1 MPLIESLLA
10 RLRPAGVTRVIVPG
24 DGARAY
30 VDGKTVAELYAE
42 QPHLRT
48 VVDFIAQNI
57 AQLKPKCYVRAGD
70 TDRRRDVDGALPTLL
85 SDPNPDMTTYELVYS
100 LVADWCLYGRVVWLV
115 GRDSG
120 SASGWQIRPIPP
132 SWITSWNGGDGFS
145 YESITFQ
152 DRDFGGGIVTVSTAD
167 CVVFTNYRP
176 GRPSKSLSPVESL
189 RQTLAEQIEAQ
200 AYRREV
206 WSNATRISGYIARP
220 QGVEWSDGAARRFKE
235 DLSANWSKGGSKAGR
250 TPVLED
256 GMEYRPVTFSAREG
270 EWAAGVKLSREDCAA
285 AFHVNPAMIWNA
297 DGQTYA
303 SAKDNA
309 RALYADTFMPLLTMV
324 QQRITKRLAP
334 MIGAPANEY
343 VEFDIS
349 AKLQGSF
356 EEQTTAMQSSV
367 GAPWRTRNEARAMQ
381 NLPPVEGGDELITP
395 LNVLVGGQASP
406 TDSAPKM
413 MPVYVPAGGKSGSRE
428 RGPRR
433 GRKSGPAPKGLRIKA
448 EPTDEET
455 GAIADVLRSFYAR
468 QRKAVLSAM
477 GAKSGR
483 KADGAPAWWDAERW
497 DRELSDDLAAAMLSG
512 SSAAAKRAIEQMG
525 GDPDDYDEPRTRAYI
540 LAWAQ
545 ARAAGINAGT
555 LARLQAALDGDLSDD
570 AAGSTPAGVFDKAEG
585 YLARQQALT
594 LSTQVAG
601 WGAMEA
607 ARQQGGDGLVKTWR
621 SHSSRNPRSSHR
633 RMNGETVPIDEK
645 FSNGADW
652 PGDSMAL
659 PVEEVANC
667 HCTVEITR
675 EGDGIPDWD
684 PNEDVS
690 GYTADNLDLSALSG
704 KELKDMKRRKPD
716 EWKGYVRLSQLGY
729 GQKLLHEDGSASAS
743 FDMLIVL
750 GGTARC
756 ADLKTP
762 QKGRKALRKRLTDGY
777 SKWERLYEES
787 AKFQPGVDRSM
798 LGDPFMVVDNRFSE
812 MSDDEAREQISE
824 SMVYLSDHGPLDY
837 SSTMLIR
844 KDGSSELV
852 EK

>member
-235 DLSANWSKGGSKAGR
+235 DMSANWSKGGSKAGR

-413 MPVYVPAGGKSGSRE
+413 MPVYVPVGGKSGSRE

-433 GRKSGPAPKGLRIKA
+433 GRKSGPSPKGLRIKA

-555 LARLQAALDGDLSDD
+555 LGRLQAALDGDLSDD

-675 EGDGIPDWD
+675 EGDGPD
-684 PNEDVS
+684 
-690 GYTADNLDLSALSG
+690 
-704 KELKDMKRRKPD
+704 
-716 EWKGYVRLSQLGY
+716 
-729 GQKLLHEDGSASAS
+729 
-743 FDMLIVL
+743 FD
-750 GGTARC
+750 
-756 ADLKTP
+756 
-762 QKGRKALRKRLTDGY
+762 
-777 SKWERLYEES
+777 RLYEACVSSGFDRGSMVAYLEAARDSGGVVYSKPLES
-787 AKFQPGVDRSM
+787 FIGGRDEKDLFAHVALHRVGYRFDVLAEDAPDGFSNIDLMIDGEKWEVKSPDKNNIRAVEDNMRKAKKQFRKNYPEPLGYTNVVFNCGSYGVDDERA
-798 LGDPFMVVDNRFSE
+798 LE
-812 MSDDEAREQISE
+812 EARARKNDHRIDKVIFVS
-824 SMVYLSDHGPLDY
+824 SDGEAKE
-837 SSTMLIR
+837 I
-844 KDGSSELV
+844 
-852 EK
+852 

>member
-1 MPLIESLLA
+1 MPIIESLLA
-10 RLRPAGVTRVIVPG
+10 RLRPAGVTRVVVAG

-48 VVDFIAQNI
+48 VVDFISQNV
-57 AQLKPKCYVRAGD
+57 AQLTPKCYVRNAD
-70 TDRRRDVDGALPTLL
+70 TDRRRDTDGVLPMLL
-85 SDPNPDMTTYELVYS
+85 ADPNPDMTPYELVYS
-100 LVADWCLYGRVVWLV
+100 LISDWCLYGRVVWLV
-115 GRDSG
+115 GRDAS
-120 SASGWQIRPIPP
+120 SRSGWQIRPIPP
-132 SWITSWNGGDGFS
+132 AWITSWNRGSGFS

-152 DRDFGGGIVTVSTAD
+152 DEEFGGGIVTVGTED
-167 CVVFTNYRP
+167 CVIFSNYHPTNP
-176 GRPSKSLSPVESL
+176 AGAVSPVKAL

-206 WSNATRISGYIARP
+206 WAHATRISGYIARP
-220 QGVEWSDGAARRFKE
+220 AGVEWSEGAAKRFKA
-235 DLSANWSKGGSKAGR
+235 DIGANWSKGGASAGK

-256 GMEYRPVTFSAREG
+256 GMEYRPVTFNAHEG

-285 AFHVNPAMIWNA
+285 AYHVNPAMIWSA

-309 RALYADTFMPLLTMV
+309 RALYADTLMPLLTMV
-324 QQRITKRLAP
+324 QQRLTKRLGP
-334 MIGAPANEY
+334 MVGAPENEY

-413 MPVYVPAGGKSGSRE
+413 MPVYVPAGGKSGSCARE
-428 RGPRR
+428 TRR
-433 GRKSGPAPKGLRIKA
+433 GRKSGAAPKGLRIKA
-448 EPTDEET
+448 EPSDEET
-455 GAIADVLRSFYAR
+455 EAIAGVLRSFYAR

-477 GAKSGR
+477 GAKSGG
-483 KADGAPAWWDAERW
+483 KSDGAPEWWDAERW
-497 DRELSDDLAAAMLSG
+497 DRELADDLASAMLAG
-512 SSAAAKRAIEQMG
+512 SAAAARRAIEQMG

-570 AAGSTPAGVFDKAEG
+570 AVGSTPAGVFDKAEG

-607 ARQQGGDGLVKTWR
+607 ARQQGGKGMMKTWR
-621 SHSSRNPRSSHR
+621 SHSSRNPRNSHR

-659 PVEEVANC
+659 PVDEVANC
-667 HCTVEITR
+667 HCTVEISMTK
-675 EGDGIPDWD
+675 ELG
-684 PNEDVS
+684 EDEILN
-690 GYTADNLDLSALSG
+690 YEADNLDTSLLSS
-704 KELKDMKRRKPD
+704 KELKDMKARKPK
-716 EWKGYVRLSQLGY
+716 EWSGYVRLSQLGFR
-729 GQKLLHEDGSASAS
+729 QKMIHEQKSASANI
-743 FDMLIVL
+743 DLELEVDGEL
-750 GGTARC
+750 GYW
-756 ADLKTP
+756 DLKTLS
-762 QKGRKALRKRLTDGY
+762 GGAHALRKRLKEGY
-777 SKWERLYEES
+777 SKWERLS
-787 AKFQPGVDRSM
+787 AEGAVVPDGIDIGR
-798 LGDPFMVVDNRFSE
+798 LGNPKIVVDNRYSKI
-812 MSDDEAREQISE
+812 SDEEATAQIRE
-824 SMVYLSDHGPLDY
+824 SMDYLSSNGTFAFDKA
-837 SSTMLIR
+837 LIIK
-844 KDGSSELV
+844 KDGSAEAISRQ
-852 EK
+852 